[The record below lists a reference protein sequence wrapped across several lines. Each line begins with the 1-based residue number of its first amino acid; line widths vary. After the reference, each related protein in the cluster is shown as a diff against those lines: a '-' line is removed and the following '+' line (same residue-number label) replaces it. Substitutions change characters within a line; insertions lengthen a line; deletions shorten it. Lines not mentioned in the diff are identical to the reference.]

1 MNGAINQAQL
11 AADRRYR
18 MEDILPFGAV
28 ERRRG
33 RRAHET
39 LTFGVGGPWTLGEGG
54 ERADFM
60 PTVRRVVGAI
70 VKPALKR
77 LIVQA
82 FAPGRFFP

>member
-39 LTFGVGGPWTLGEGG
+39 LTFGVGVPPVTLLTNP
-54 ERADFM
+54 AQPQHSLNTQM
-60 PTVRRVVGAI
+60 PP
-70 VKPALKR
+70 K
-77 LIVQA
+77 LIGSTCA
-82 FAPGRFFP
+82 MPNGS